1 MREHKVDN
9 YIGGAGK
16 WEERSGAHHVFLRLQ
31 PRKAGQSWWVDIK
44 VAANAEVVAVVE
56 DTDIIIHSFIKVMDI
71 SPSVKILV
79 AILALSEK
87 PNALSAMAH
96 LNNIRIIVAGR
107 LQLCRGDRPIHRGN
121 SCKAGRKLLQPASP
135 AALWTTLLPSRLQK
149 GLMTAN

>member
-31 PRKAGQSWWVDIK
+31 PRKAGQSWWVAIK

-56 DTDIIIHSFIKVMDI
+56 DTYIIISSFIKVTDI
-71 SPSVKILV
+71 SPSITIMV
-79 AILALSEK
+79 AILAVSEK

-96 LNNIRIIVAGR
+96 LNNIRIVAGR
-107 LQLCRGDRPIHRGN
+107 NFAEQIPQSIEQILAKQEGNCCSQHRRQPCGRRFFRPG
-121 SCKAGRKLLQPASP
+121 CKKA
-135 AALWTTLLPSRLQK
+135 
-149 GLMTAN
+149 